1 MIEFL
6 FQNQPTL
13 SMKLCFQI
21 KFYHSNIKEE
31 KHLYKTKEDAPC
43 SPQGFPS
50 YLTFSQKDKDIN
62 NPLENSAS

>member
-6 FQNQPTL
+6 FQNQPTP
-13 SMKLCFQI
+13 SMKLCLLI
-21 KFYHSNIKEE
+21 KYYHSNIKEE

-50 YLTFSQKDKDIN
+50 YLTFSQKEREIN
-62 NPLENSAS
+62 NRLEKSVS